1 MTALF
6 DRLAQASLEGSLL
19 IAGIWLVC
27 RLAPALPA
35 SFRVVLW
42 WLATLKLLVGLAGI
56 DPIPLPIL
64 PPAVLP
70 PNIQSLLVADGRAKA
85 RPYEDRAN
93 PGNSDVGPS
102 SYVGPSFSSATPANN
117 WRDWATRTWFIA
129 VGALFLVALRQRQRT
144 RRLIASAR
152 PADPHLLDVV
162 DALAEQVGLV
172 GAPDTLRADRV
183 ESPMVAGLFAPVVL
197 LPRARFNALPDALQ
211 RMAICHELVH
221 LRRGDLWLGCVPALA
236 ERLFFFHPLAHLA
249 AREYVLARE
258 AACDAA
264 VLRAMDA
271 APQDYGKL
279 LLALGVSPLRAGFAA
294 SSTSRSFS
302 SLKRRL
308 GMLNH
313 TTPSARARYAGWL
326 LAAAAAVAIVPMQV
340 VARTAPAT
348 TSTKPAPPLIAKPT
362 SAETKPTPTA
372 VDQDFSP
379 AQQSAAQQS
388 PALQQVVQN
397 VGELSASPVQ
407 VEARTSSSHPEFVLI
422 LGENHTVMNGSADDR
437 KMAKIR
443 RAGDH
448 VLWFKYQ
455 GKEYLTTD
463 PAALREA
470 EEIYRPVSQVG
481 EQQGEIGAKQG
492 AIGAQQGQV
501 GGAQG
506 AVGAKQGAIG
516 AEQGAIGAKQGAI
529 GAKQAAGLSEAEQ
542 KQLDAEMEK
551 LDKEMQVLDE
561 RMKELDKEM
570 ERAGQPMAELDARM
584 KELDVQMQVLDKQM
598 DEVSAKADAQMDA
611 LIERLVKSG
620 AAHEAP

>member
-19 IAGIWLVC
+19 IAGVWLVC

-42 WLATLKLLVGLAGI
+42 WLATLKLVVGLAGI

-64 PPAVLP
+64 PPAAPAAVVTQATRPATSDSSIP
-70 PNIQSLLVADGRAKA
+70 PVAPVAPVA
-85 RPYEDRAN
+85 
-93 PGNSDVGPS
+93 PS
-102 SYVGPSFSSATPANN
+102 NH
-117 WRDWATRTWFIA
+117 WRDWATRTWLIA
-129 VGALFLVALRQRQRT
+129 IGALFLVALLQRQRT

-152 PADPHLLDVV
+152 PAEPQLLNVV

-172 GAPDTLRADRV
+172 GTPDTLRADRV

-197 LPRARFNALPDALQ
+197 LPRDRFDVLPDSLQ

-236 ERLFFFHPLAHLA
+236 ERLFFFHPLAHVA
-249 AREYVLARE
+249 AREYLLARE

-271 APQDYGKL
+271 TPQDYGRL

-302 SLKRRL
+302 SLKRRI

-340 VARTAPAT
+340 VARTAPEPVSAAT
-348 TSTKPAPPLIAKPT
+348 T
-362 SAETKPTPTA
+362 PTPTP
-372 VDQDFSP
+372 VGQDFSP
-379 AQQSAAQQS
+379 AQQSPAQQS
-388 PALQQVVQN
+388 PALQSESLQKVVQN
-397 VGELSASPVQ
+397 VSALTATPVQ
-407 VEARTSSSHPEFVLI
+407 VETRTSSNHPEFVLV

-437 KMAKIR
+437 KIARIR

-448 VLWFKYQ
+448 ALWFKYQ

-463 PAALREA
+463 PAALKEA
-470 EEIYRPVSQVG
+470 EAIYRPVSQIG

-501 GGAQG
+501 GAAQG
-506 AVGAKQGAIG
+506 AIGAKQGAIG

-529 GAKQAAGLSEAEQ
+529 GAKQSGHLSEAEQ
-542 KQLDAEMEK
+542 KQLDAEMQN

-561 RMKELDKEM
+561 RMKELDREM
-570 ERAGQPMAELDARM
+570 EKAGQPMAELDERM
-584 KELDVQMQVLDKQM
+584 KELDVQMQALDKQM
-598 DEVSAKADAQMDA
+598 DAASAKADAQMDA
-611 LIERLVKSG
+611 LIERLVKTG
-620 AAHEAP
+620 VAQEVR

>member
-19 IAGIWLVC
+19 IAGVWLVC

-64 PPAVLP
+64 PPAALP

-85 RPYEDRAN
+85 RPYQDRAN
-93 PGNSDVGPS
+93 PVADAIARVASGNS
-102 SYVGPSFSSATPANN
+102 YAGPSFSSANPANG
-117 WRDWATRTWFIA
+117 WRDLATRTWLIA

-152 PADPHLLDVV
+152 PADPRLLDVV
-162 DALAEQVGLV
+162 DSLAVQVGLV
-172 GAPDTLRADRV
+172 GTPDTLRDDRV

-197 LPRARFNALPDALQ
+197 LPRSRFDALPDALQ

-236 ERLFFFHPLAHLA
+236 ERLFFFHPLAHVA
-249 AREYVLARE
+249 AREYLLARE

-271 APQDYGKL
+271 TPQDYGRL

-302 SLKRRL
+302 SLKRRI

-340 VARTAPAT
+340 VARTAPE
-348 TSTKPAPPLIAKPT
+348 PT
-362 SAETKPTPTA
+362 SAAKTPTPTP
-372 VDQDFSP
+372 VEQDFSP
-379 AQQSAAQQS
+379 AQQS
-388 PALQQVVQN
+388 PALQSEALQKVVQN
-397 VGELSASPVQ
+397 VSALTANPVQ
-407 VEARTSSSHPEFVLI
+407 VETRTSGNHPEFVLV

-437 KMAKIR
+437 KIAKIR

-448 VLWFKYQ
+448 ALWFKYQ

-463 PAALREA
+463 PAVLAEA
-470 EEIYRPVSQVG
+470 EAIYRPVSQIG

-492 AIGAQQGQV
+492 AVGAQQGQV
-501 GGAQG
+501 
-506 AVGAKQGAIG
+506 G

-529 GAKQAAGLSEAEQ
+529 GAKQGAIGAKQGAIGAKQSRNLSEAEQ
-542 KQLDAEMEK
+542 KELDAEMAN
-551 LDKEMQVLDE
+551 LDKEMRALDE
-561 RMKELDKEM
+561 RMKDLDREM

-584 KELDVQMQVLDKQM
+584 KELDVQMQTLDKQM
-598 DEVSAKADAQMDA
+598 DSASAKADAQMDA

-620 AAHEAP
+620 AAQEMR